1 MLFAWI
7 ARRLMGLGL
16 SRDAAAKAAPW
27 IAGIALCLLVAAALV
42 LAVQSIRTDAVKDD
56 RAASDLEALQGQANA
71 DAHAAD
77 QRLKDDRAQ
86 RAQEDDYHDAL
97 ESPAPGDSH
106 DAGVRLACERLRR
119 DGQDTAAIPACGGR

>member
-7 ARRLMGLGL
+7 ARCLVGLGL
-16 SRDAAAKAAPW
+16 SRNAATKATPW
-27 IAGIALCLLVAAALV
+27 IVGIALCLLVAAALV
-42 LAVQSIRTDAVKDD
+42 LAVRSIRADAVNDD
-56 RAASDLEALQGQANA
+56 RVASDLEALQGQANA
-71 DAHAAD
+71 DARAAN

-86 RAQEDDYHDAL
+86 RAQEDDYHDAV

-119 DGQDTAAIPACGGR
+119 DGQDTTAIPACGRR